1 MSESCA
7 FRPVRFLILH
17 AGLGFGLALVVV
29 AVLFWFNVSNL
40 STLVATTSQGLLA
53 ALVFTI
59 LMGQTFAV
67 VQLAFALWLH
77 AEDPRSGGG
86 GGRRD
91 RPRPRHLRVLTVP
104 VTGA

>member
-1 MSESCA
+1 MGVRSCA

-77 AEDPRSGGG
+77 AEDPRSGGAAAG
-86 GGRRD
+86 AIARARD
-91 RPRPRHLRVLTVP
+91 IC
-104 VTGA
+104 AS